1 MAAAVPCFEKDV
13 QSSLIS
19 DTTVTKT
26 YDGSRQI
33 NGTEHIT
40 DYRSIS
46 LIHSVAKLI
55 AKVLALRLAPVI
67 KDIISK
73 SQSAF
78 IIGRSIHD
86 NFQYVRS
93 STRRFHHNRTPML
106 PIKLD
111 ISKAIDSIRWDY
123 LLSLLQHIGFL
134 AKWRDWITA
143 ILSTS
148 SSQIL
153 LNGIPGQHIK
163 HGRGLRQG
171 DPLSPLLFILAIDP
185 LQRLLNLA
193 TKAGLLSKVG
203 RSRAR
208 LRTSMYADDAVI
220 FLRPVKEEVA
230 VLKRLLHLFGEAT

>member
-78 IIGRSIHD
+78 IRGRSIHD

-93 STRRFHHNRTPML
+93 STRRFHRNRAPML
-106 PIKLD
+106 LIKLD
-111 ISKAIDSIRWDY
+111 ISKAFDSVRWDY
-123 LLSLLQHIGFL
+123 LLSLLQHIGFP

-148 SSQIL
+148 SS
-153 LNGIPGQHIK
+153 
-163 HGRGLRQG
+163 
-171 DPLSPLLFILAIDP
+171 
-185 LQRLLNLA
+185 
-193 TKAGLLSKVG
+193 
-203 RSRAR
+203 
-208 LRTSMYADDAVI
+208 
-220 FLRPVKEEVA
+220 
-230 VLKRLLHLFGEAT
+230 